1 MAYRPSSDRI
11 LFFTAGFLTIFGL
24 VMVYSASS
32 VVASSQHGTS
42 SYFFLRQ
49 LLYAGVGFVF
59 LVLMMNVDYHL
70 WQKPKAIGAM
80 LLIWG
85 ERKVLGDF
93 AARYGPNRV
102 GGRWG
107 ILQLGADAVKFFTKE
122 DIIPDGVDK
131 AVYVW
136 APIVAS
142 MGVML
147 VAAAI
152 PFGALYIDG
161 KEYPLVVVNMD
172 ISAFYVEA
180 ALCLMTIAVFMA
192 GYSSNNKYSM
202 LGAFRGIARMIAY
215 EVPMGICVI
224 AVAVMAHSLNLV
236 EIVQS
241 QTLWYAFAQPLGFV
255 IFVIALITDLGRI
268 PFDQSEAEE
277 EIISGYNT
285 EYSGIRFGLLYFQ
298 EYNNALLGAILM
310 VLLFLGGWNG
320 PIIPL
325 PILDIISPMI
335 WMFMK
340 VIIVLW
346 FFIWV
351 RSSLFR
357 LRIDQ
362 VTDLG
367 WKWMLPLSIANLA
380 WAVFIGS
387 YFA

>member
-1 MAYRPSSDRI
+1 MDGIIESITQFANQEP
-11 LFFTAGFLTIFGL
+11 AIFALIIGIIG
-24 VMVYSASS
+24 A
-32 VVASSQHGTS
+32 AII
-42 SYFFLRQ
+42 
-49 LLYAGVGFVF
+49 AGVV
-59 LVLMMNVDYHL
+59 NV
-70 WQKPKAIGAM
+70 GAM

-93 AARYGPNRV
+93 AARFGPNRV

-107 ILQLGADAVKFFTKE
+107 ILQLGADAIKLFTKE
-122 DIIPDGVDK
+122 DIIPAEADK
-131 AVYVW
+131 GVYVW

-142 MGVML
+142 MATML

-152 PFGALYIDG
+152 PFGALHINGQD
-161 KEYPLVVVNMD
+161 YPLVVANMD

-180 ALCLMTIAVFMA
+180 ALSIMSIAVFMA

-202 LGAFRGIARMIAY
+202 LGAFRGMARMIAY
-215 EVPMGICVI
+215 EVPMGVCVI
-224 AVAVMAHSLNLV
+224 SVAIMAHSLNLV
-236 EIVQS
+236 EIAQN

-268 PFDQSEAEE
+268 PFDQSEGEE

-285 EYSGIRFGLLYFQ
+285 EYSGIRWGLLYFQ
-298 EYNNALLGAILM
+298 EYNNALLGSILLT
-310 VLLFLGGWNG
+310 LLFLGGWQG
-320 PIIPL
+320 PIIPIPL
-325 PILDIISPMI
+325 LDIISPLI
-335 WMFMK
+335 WMLMK
-340 VIIVLW
+340 MIIVLW

-351 RSSLFR
+351 RSSLVR

-367 WKWMLPLSIANLA
+367 WKWMLPLSIVNLG
-380 WAVFIGS
+380 WAVLVGS

>member
-1 MAYRPSSDRI
+1 LDLDGIIDSITQFAAQEP
-11 LFFTAGFLTIFGL
+11 AIFALIIGIIGAA
-24 VMVYSASS
+24 VISG
-32 VVASSQHGTS
+32 VV
-42 SYFFLRQ
+42 
-49 LLYAGVGFVF
+49 
-59 LVLMMNVDYHL
+59 NV
-70 WQKPKAIGAM
+70 GAM
-80 LLIWG
+80 LVIWG
-85 ERKVLGDF
+85 ERKLLGDF

-107 ILQLGADAVKFFTKE
+107 ILQLGADAIKLFTKE
-122 DIIPDGVDK
+122 DSIPSGADK
-131 AVYVW
+131 GVYVW

-142 MGVML
+142 MATML

-152 PFGALYIDG
+152 PFGALHIGG
-161 KEYPLVVVNMD
+161 KDIPLVVANMD

-180 ALCLMTIAVFMA
+180 ALSLMSIAVFMA

-215 EVPMGICVI
+215 EVPMGVCVI
-224 AVAVMAHSLNLV
+224 SVAIMAHSLNLV

-241 QTLWYAFAQPLGFV
+241 QTLWYAFAQPLGFL

-285 EYSGIRFGLLYFQ
+285 EYAGIRWGLLYFQ
-298 EYNNALLGAILM
+298 EYNNALLGSILLS
-310 VLLFLGGWNG
+310 LLFLGGWQG
-320 PIIPL
+320 PIIPV
-325 PILDIISPMI
+325 PVLDIISPLI
-335 WMFMK
+335 WLFMK
-340 VIIVLW
+340 IVIVLW
-346 FFIWV
+346 FFVWV
-351 RSSLFR
+351 RSALLR

-367 WKWMLPLSIANLA
+367 WKWMLPLSLLNLA
-380 WAVFIGS
+380 WAVLVGS

>member
-1 MAYRPSSDRI
+1 LDGIIDSITQFAAEQP
-11 LFFTAGFLTIFGL
+11 AIFALIIGIIGAAII
-24 VMVYSASS
+24 SG
-32 VVASSQHGTS
+32 VV
-42 SYFFLRQ
+42 
-49 LLYAGVGFVF
+49 
-59 LVLMMNVDYHL
+59 N
-70 WQKPKAIGAM
+70 IGAM

-93 AARYGPNRV
+93 AARFGPNRV

-107 ILQLGADAVKFFTKE
+107 ILQLGADAIKFFTKE
-122 DIIPDGVDK
+122 DIVPGGADK
-131 AVYVW
+131 PVYVW

-142 MGVML
+142 IATML

-152 PFGALYIDG
+152 PFGALHING
-161 KEYPLVVVNMD
+161 KDYPLVVANMD
-172 ISAFYVEA
+172 ISALYVEA
-180 ALCLMTIAVFMA
+180 ALSLMSIAVFMA

-224 AVAVMAHSLNLV
+224 SVAIMAHSLNLV
-236 EIVQS
+236 EIVQK
-241 QTLWYAFAQPLGFV
+241 QTLWYAFAQPLGFI
-255 IFVIALITDLGRI
+255 IFLIALITDLGRI

-298 EYNNALLGAILM
+298 EYNNFLLGSILLS
-310 VLLFLGGWNG
+310 LLFLGGWQG
-320 PIIPL
+320 PIIPI
-325 PILDIISPMI
+325 PVLDIISPMI
-335 WMFMK
+335 WLFMK
-340 VIIVLW
+340 IVIVMW

-367 WKWMLPLSIANLA
+367 WKWMLPLSLVNLG
-380 WAVFIGS
+380 WAVLIGS

>member
-1 MAYRPSSDRI
+1 LDGIIDSITQFAAQQP
-11 LFFTAGFLTIFGL
+11 AIFALIIGIIGAAII
-24 VMVYSASS
+24 SA
-32 VVASSQHGTS
+32 VV
-42 SYFFLRQ
+42 
-49 LLYAGVGFVF
+49 
-59 LVLMMNVDYHL
+59 N
-70 WQKPKAIGAM
+70 IGAM

-93 AARYGPNRV
+93 AARFGPNRV

-107 ILQLGADAVKFFTKE
+107 ILQLGADAIKFFTKE
-122 DIIPDGVDK
+122 DIVPGGADK

-142 MGVML
+142 MATML

-152 PFGALYIDG
+152 PFGALHINGRD
-161 KEYPLVVVNMD
+161 YPLVVANMD
-172 ISAFYVEA
+172 ISALYVEA
-180 ALCLMTIAVFMA
+180 ALSLMSIAVFMA

-224 AVAVMAHSLNLV
+224 SVAIMAHSLNLV
-236 EIVQS
+236 EIVQK
-241 QTLWYAFAQPLGFV
+241 QTLWYAFAQPLGFL
-255 IFVIALITDLGRI
+255 IFIIALITDLGRI

-298 EYNNALLGAILM
+298 EYNNFLLGSILLS
-310 VLLFLGGWNG
+310 LLFLGGWQG
-320 PIIPL
+320 PIIPI
-325 PILDIISPMI
+325 PVLDIISPLI

-340 VIIVLW
+340 MVIVMW

-367 WKWMLPLSIANLA
+367 WKWMLPLSLVNLA
-380 WAVFIGS
+380 WAVLIGS

>member
-1 MAYRPSSDRI
+1 LDGIIESITQFAYQEP
-11 LFFTAGFLTIFGL
+11 AIFALIIGIIGAAII
-24 VMVYSASS
+24 SA
-32 VVASSQHGTS
+32 VV
-42 SYFFLRQ
+42 
-49 LLYAGVGFVF
+49 
-59 LVLMMNVDYHL
+59 N
-70 WQKPKAIGAM
+70 IGAM
-80 LLIWG
+80 ALIWG

-107 ILQLGADAVKFFTKE
+107 ILQLGADAIKLFTKE
-122 DIIPDGVDK
+122 DAIPFGADK

-142 MGVML
+142 MATML

-161 KEYPLVVVNMD
+161 QYYPLVVANMD

-180 ALCLMTIAVFMA
+180 ALSIMSIAVFMA

-224 AVAVMAHSLNLV
+224 AVAIMAHSLNLV
-236 EIVQS
+236 EIVES
-241 QTLWYAFAQPLGFV
+241 QTLWYAFAQPLGFI

-285 EYSGIRFGLLYFQ
+285 EYAGIRWGLLYFQ
-298 EYNNALLGAILM
+298 EYNNALLGSILLT
-310 VLLFLGGWNG
+310 LLFLGGWQG
-320 PIIPL
+320 PIIPI
-325 PILDIISPMI
+325 PILGTISPLI
-335 WMFMK
+335 WLVMK
-340 VIIVLW
+340 MVIVLW
-346 FFIWV
+346 FFVWV
-351 RSSLFR
+351 RSSLLR

-367 WKWMLPLSIANLA
+367 WKWMLPLSILNLG
-380 WAVFIGS
+380 WAVLVGS

>member
-1 MAYRPSSDRI
+1 VIS
-11 LFFTAGFLTIFGL
+11 G
-24 VMVYSASS
+24 
-32 VVASSQHGTS
+32 VV
-42 SYFFLRQ
+42 
-49 LLYAGVGFVF
+49 
-59 LVLMMNVDYHL
+59 NV
-70 WQKPKAIGAM
+70 GAM
-80 LLIWG
+80 LVIWG
-85 ERKVLGDF
+85 ERKLLGDF

-107 ILQLGADAVKFFTKE
+107 ILQLGADAIKLFTKE
-122 DIIPDGVDK
+122 DSIPSEADK
-131 AVYVW
+131 GVYVW

-142 MGVML
+142 MATML

-152 PFGALYIDG
+152 PFGALHIGG
-161 KEYPLVVVNMD
+161 KDIPLVVANMD

-180 ALCLMTIAVFMA
+180 ALSLMSIAVFMA

-215 EVPMGICVI
+215 EVPMGVCVI
-224 AVAVMAHSLNLV
+224 SVAVMAHSLNLV

-241 QTLWYAFAQPLGFV
+241 QTLWYAFAQPLGFL

-285 EYSGIRFGLLYFQ
+285 EYAGIRWGLLYFQ
-298 EYNNALLGAILM
+298 EYNNALLGSILLS
-310 VLLFLGGWNG
+310 LLFLGGWQG
-320 PIIPL
+320 PIIPV
-325 PILDIISPMI
+325 PVLDIISPLI
-335 WMFMK
+335 WLFMK
-340 VIIVLW
+340 IVIVLW
-346 FFIWV
+346 FFVWV
-351 RSSLFR
+351 RSALLR

-367 WKWMLPLSIANLA
+367 WKWMLPLSLLNLG
-380 WAVFIGS
+380 WAVLVGS

>member
-1 MAYRPSSDRI
+1 MEAI
-11 LFFTAGFLTIFGL
+11 IETIIQFANQEPAIFALIIGIIGAA
-24 VMVYSASS
+24 VISG
-32 VVASSQHGTS
+32 VV
-42 SYFFLRQ
+42 
-49 LLYAGVGFVF
+49 
-59 LVLMMNVDYHL
+59 NV
-70 WQKPKAIGAM
+70 GAM
-80 LLIWG
+80 LVIWG

-107 ILQLGADAVKFFTKE
+107 ILQLGADAIKFFTKE
-122 DIIPDGVDK
+122 DIIPASVDK

-142 MGVML
+142 IATML

-152 PFGALYIDG
+152 PFGALHING
-161 KEYPLVVVNMD
+161 KDYPLVVANMD
-172 ISAFYVEA
+172 ISAFYVQA
-180 ALCLMTIAVFMA
+180 ALSLMAIGVFMA

-215 EVPMGICVI
+215 EVPMGVCVI
-224 AVAVMAHSLNLV
+224 SVAVMAHSLNLV

-241 QTLWYAFAQPLGFV
+241 QTLWYAFAQPLGFA
-255 IFVIALITDLGRI
+255 IFFIALITDLGRI

-298 EYNNALLGAILM
+298 EYNNALLGSILL

-320 PIIPL
+320 PIIPVPVL
-325 PILDIISPMI
+325 SIISPVI
-335 WMFMK
+335 WLFMK
-340 VIIVLW
+340 VVIVLW
-346 FFIWV
+346 CLIWI

-367 WKWMLPLSIANLA
+367 WKWMLPLSIVNLA
-380 WAVFIGS
+380 WAVAVGS

>member
-1 MAYRPSSDRI
+1 
-11 LFFTAGFLTIFGL
+11 
-24 VMVYSASS
+24 
-32 VVASSQHGTS
+32 
-42 SYFFLRQ
+42 
-49 LLYAGVGFVF
+49 
-59 LVLMMNVDYHL
+59 
-70 WQKPKAIGAM
+70 
-80 LLIWG
+80 
-85 ERKVLGDF
+85 
-93 AARYGPNRV
+93 V

-107 ILQLGADAVKFFTKE
+107 ILQLGADAIKLFTKE
-122 DIIPDGVDK
+122 DIIPGDADK
-131 AVYVW
+131 GVYVW

-142 MGVML
+142 MATML

-152 PFGALYIDG
+152 PFGALHING
-161 KEYPLVVVNMD
+161 KDYPLVVANMD

-180 ALCLMTIAVFMA
+180 ALSIMAIAVFMA
-192 GYSSNNKYSM
+192 GYSSNNKYSI

-215 EVPMGICVI
+215 EVPMGVCVI

-285 EYSGIRFGLLYFQ
+285 EYSGIRWGLLYFQ
-298 EYNNALLGAILM
+298 EYNNALLGSILLSLM
-310 VLLFLGGWNG
+310 FLGGWQG
-320 PIIPL
+320 PIIPI
-325 PILDIISPMI
+325 PVLDIISPLI
-335 WMFMK
+335 WLFMK
-340 VIIVLW
+340 VVIVLW
-346 FFIWV
+346 FLIWV
-351 RSSLFR
+351 RSSVFR

-367 WKWMLPLSIANLA
+367 WKWMLPLSLLNLG
-380 WAVFIGS
+380 WAVLIGS

>member
-1 MAYRPSSDRI
+1 LDGIIESITQFAQQEP
-11 LFFTAGFLTIFGL
+11 AIFALIIGI
-24 VMVYSASS
+24 
-32 VVASSQHGTS
+32 
-42 SYFFLRQ
+42 
-49 LLYAGVGFVF
+49 
-59 LVLMMNVDYHL
+59 
-70 WQKPKAIGAM
+70 IGAAIIAAVVNVGAM
-80 LLIWG
+80 ALIWG
-85 ERKVLGDF
+85 ERKILGDF

-107 ILQLGADAVKFFTKE
+107 ILQLGADAIKLFTKE
-122 DIIPDGVDK
+122 DAIPYGADK

-142 MGVML
+142 MATML

-161 KEYPLVVVNMD
+161 EYYPLVVANMD

-180 ALCLMTIAVFMA
+180 ALSIMSIAVFMA

-236 EIVQS
+236 EIVES
-241 QTLWYAFAQPLGFV
+241 QTLWYAFAQPLGFI
-255 IFVIALITDLGRI
+255 IFLIALITDLGRI

-285 EYSGIRFGLLYFQ
+285 EYAGIRWGLLYFQ
-298 EYNNALLGAILM
+298 EYNNALLGSILLT
-310 VLLFLGGWNG
+310 LLFLGGWQG
-320 PIIPL
+320 PIIPIPL
-325 PILDIISPMI
+325 LDTISPLI
-335 WMFMK
+335 WLIMK
-340 VIIVLW
+340 MVIVLW
-346 FFIWV
+346 FFVWV
-351 RSSLFR
+351 RSALLR

-367 WKWMLPLSIANLA
+367 WKWMLPLSILNLG
-380 WAVFIGS
+380 WAVLVGS

>member
-1 MAYRPSSDRI
+1 LDGIIESITQFAYQEPA
-11 LFFTAGFLTIFGL
+11 LFALIIGI
-24 VMVYSASS
+24 
-32 VVASSQHGTS
+32 
-42 SYFFLRQ
+42 
-49 LLYAGVGFVF
+49 
-59 LVLMMNVDYHL
+59 
-70 WQKPKAIGAM
+70 IGAAIISAVVNVGAM
-80 LLIWG
+80 ALIWG

-107 ILQLGADAVKFFTKE
+107 ILQLGADAIKLFTKE
-122 DIIPDGVDK
+122 DAIPFGADK

-142 MGVML
+142 MATML

-161 KEYPLVVVNMD
+161 QYYPLVVANMD

-180 ALCLMTIAVFMA
+180 ALSIMSIAVFMA

-215 EVPMGICVI
+215 EVPMGVCVI
-224 AVAVMAHSLNLV
+224 AVAIMAHSLNLV
-236 EIVQS
+236 EIVES
-241 QTLWYAFAQPLGFV
+241 QTLWYAFAQPLGFI

-285 EYSGIRFGLLYFQ
+285 EYAGIRWGLLYFQ
-298 EYNNALLGAILM
+298 EYNNALLGSILLT
-310 VLLFLGGWNG
+310 LLFLGGWQG
-320 PIIPL
+320 PIIPI
-325 PILDIISPMI
+325 PVLDTISPLI
-335 WMFMK
+335 WLVMK
-340 VIIVLW
+340 MVIVLW
-346 FFIWV
+346 FFVWV
-351 RSSLFR
+351 RSSLLR

-367 WKWMLPLSIANLA
+367 WKWMLPLSILNLG
-380 WAVFIGS
+380 WAVLVGS

>member
-1 MAYRPSSDRI
+1 LDGIIESITQFAYQEPA
-11 LFFTAGFLTIFGL
+11 LFALIIGI
-24 VMVYSASS
+24 
-32 VVASSQHGTS
+32 
-42 SYFFLRQ
+42 
-49 LLYAGVGFVF
+49 
-59 LVLMMNVDYHL
+59 
-70 WQKPKAIGAM
+70 IGAAIISAVVNVGAM
-80 LLIWG
+80 ALIWG

-107 ILQLGADAVKFFTKE
+107 ILQLGADAIKLFTKE
-122 DIIPDGVDK
+122 DAIPFGADK

-142 MGVML
+142 MATML

-161 KEYPLVVVNMD
+161 QYYPLVVANMD

-180 ALCLMTIAVFMA
+180 ALSIMSIAVFMA

-215 EVPMGICVI
+215 EVPMGVCVI
-224 AVAVMAHSLNLV
+224 AVAIMAHSLNLV
-236 EIVQS
+236 EIVES
-241 QTLWYAFAQPLGFV
+241 QTLWYAFAQPLGFI
-255 IFVIALITDLGRI
+255 IFLIALITDLGRI

-285 EYSGIRFGLLYFQ
+285 EYAGIRWGLLYFQ
-298 EYNNALLGAILM
+298 EYNNALLGSILLT
-310 VLLFLGGWNG
+310 LLFLGGWQG
-320 PIIPL
+320 PIIPI
-325 PILDIISPMI
+325 PILDTISPLI
-335 WMFMK
+335 WLIMK
-340 VIIVLW
+340 MVIVLW
-346 FFIWV
+346 FFVWV
-351 RSSLFR
+351 RSSLLR

-367 WKWMLPLSIANLA
+367 WKWMLPLSILNLG
-380 WAVFIGS
+380 WAVLVGS

>member
-1 MAYRPSSDRI
+1 LDGIIEMISQFSAQYP
-11 LFFTAGFLTIFGL
+11 AIFALIIGIIGAL
-24 VMVYSASS
+24 IISA
-32 VVASSQHGTS
+32 VV
-42 SYFFLRQ
+42 
-49 LLYAGVGFVF
+49 
-59 LVLMMNVDYHL
+59 NV
-70 WQKPKAIGAM
+70 GAM

-180 ALCLMTIAVFMA
+180 VLCLMTIAVFMA
-192 GYSSNNKYSM
+192 GYSSKNKYSM

-325 PILDIISPMI
+325 PILDVISPMI

-367 WKWMLPLSIANLA
+367 WKWMLPLSIVNLA
-380 WAVFIGS
+380 WAVLIGS

>member
-1 MAYRPSSDRI
+1 MDGIIESITQFAYQEPA
-11 LFFTAGFLTIFGL
+11 LFAL
-24 VMVYSASS
+24 VIGIIGAAIIAS
-32 VVASSQHGTS
+32 VV
-42 SYFFLRQ
+42 
-49 LLYAGVGFVF
+49 
-59 LVLMMNVDYHL
+59 N
-70 WQKPKAIGAM
+70 IGAM
-80 LLIWG
+80 ALIWG

-107 ILQLGADAVKFFTKE
+107 VLQLGADAIKLFTKE
-122 DIIPDGVDK
+122 DAIPYGADK

-142 MGVML
+142 MAVML

-152 PFGALYIDG
+152 PFGALYING
-161 KEYPLVVVNMD
+161 VYYPLVVCNMD

-180 ALCLMTIAVFMA
+180 ALSLMSIGVFMA

-215 EVPMGICVI
+215 EVPMGVCVI

-236 EIVQS
+236 EIVES
-241 QTLWYAFAQPLGFV
+241 QTLWYAFAQPLGFI
-255 IFVIALITDLGRI
+255 IFVVALITDLGRI

-285 EYSGIRFGLLYFQ
+285 EYAGIRWGLLYFQ
-298 EYNNALLGAILM
+298 EYNNALLGSILLS
-310 VLLFLGGWNG
+310 LLFLGGWQG
-320 PIIPL
+320 PIIPIPL
-325 PILDIISPMI
+325 LDTISPLI
-335 WMFMK
+335 WLFMK
-340 VIIVLW
+340 MVIVLW

-351 RSSLFR
+351 RSSLLR

-367 WKWMLPLSIANLA
+367 WKWLLPLSILNLG
-380 WAVFIGS
+380 WAVLVGS

>member
-1 MAYRPSSDRI
+1 MDGIIESITQFAYQEP
-11 LFFTAGFLTIFGL
+11 AIFALIIGIIG
-24 VMVYSASS
+24 AAIIAA
-32 VVASSQHGTS
+32 VV
-42 SYFFLRQ
+42 
-49 LLYAGVGFVF
+49 
-59 LVLMMNVDYHL
+59 N
-70 WQKPKAIGAM
+70 IGAM
-80 LLIWG
+80 ALIWG

-107 ILQLGADAVKFFTKE
+107 ILQLGADAIKLFTKE
-122 DIIPDGVDK
+122 DAIPYGADK
-131 AVYVW
+131 GVYVW

-142 MGVML
+142 MATML

-152 PFGALYIDG
+152 PFGALYING
-161 KEYPLVVVNMD
+161 EYYPLVVANMD
-172 ISAFYVEA
+172 ISAFYIEA
-180 ALCLMTIAVFMA
+180 ALSIMSIAVFMA

-236 EIVQS
+236 EIVES
-241 QTLWYAFAQPLGFV
+241 QTLWYAFAQPLGFI
-255 IFVIALITDLGRI
+255 IFLIALITDLGRI

-285 EYSGIRFGLLYFQ
+285 EYAGIRWGLLYFQ
-298 EYNNALLGAILM
+298 EYNNALLGSILLT
-310 VLLFLGGWNG
+310 LLFLGGWQG
-320 PIIPL
+320 PIIPIPL
-325 PILDIISPMI
+325 LNTISPLI
-335 WMFMK
+335 WLFMK
-340 VIIVLW
+340 MVIVLW
-346 FFIWV
+346 FFVWV
-351 RSSLFR
+351 RSALLR

-367 WKWMLPLSIANLA
+367 WKWMLPLSIINLG
-380 WAVFIGS
+380 WAVIVGS

>member
-1 MAYRPSSDRI
+1 LDGIIESITQFA
-11 LFFTAGFLTIFGL
+11 TAEPAIFALIIGIIGAAII
-24 VMVYSASS
+24 SG
-32 VVASSQHGTS
+32 VV
-42 SYFFLRQ
+42 
-49 LLYAGVGFVF
+49 
-59 LVLMMNVDYHL
+59 NV
-70 WQKPKAIGAM
+70 GAM
-80 LLIWG
+80 LVIWG

-107 ILQLGADAVKFFTKE
+107 ILQLGADAIKLFTKE
-122 DIIPDGVDK
+122 DIIPAGVDK
-131 AVYVW
+131 GVYVW

-142 MGVML
+142 MATML

-152 PFGALYIDG
+152 PFGALHINGRD
-161 KEYPLVVVNMD
+161 YPLVVANMD

-180 ALCLMTIAVFMA
+180 ALSLMSIAVFMA

-215 EVPMGICVI
+215 EVPMGVCVI
-224 AVAVMAHSLNLV
+224 AVAIMAHSLNLV

-241 QTLWYAFAQPLGFV
+241 QTLWYAFAQPLGFL

-285 EYSGIRFGLLYFQ
+285 EYSGIRWGLLYFQ
-298 EYNNALLGAILM
+298 EYNNALLGSILLA
-310 VLLFLGGWNG
+310 LLFLGGWQG

-325 PILDIISPMI
+325 PVLDIISPLI
-335 WMFMK
+335 WLFMK
-340 VIIVLW
+340 VVIILW
-346 FFIWV
+346 FMIWV

-367 WKWMLPLSIANLA
+367 WKWMLPLSIINLA
-380 WAVFIGS
+380 WAVLVGS